1 MDDGYDDTEG
11 GHTYGM
17 LQTCKRHDCAFK
29 HPSRRLLCRCIL
41 CHSDVG
47 DCGNTL
53 YLLYWIH
60 PLTRKREVDY
70 ARFLHGVRKVFT
82 KRDFFTAKGFCAIN
96 L

>member
-29 HPSRRLLCRCIL
+29 HSSRRFLCHCIL

-47 DCGNTL
+47 DDWNSLCILN
-53 YLLYWIH
+53 WVQH
-60 PLTRKREVDY
+60 LT
-70 ARFLHGVRKVFT
+70 T
-82 KRDFFTAKGFCAIN
+82 KRRGEPCTVFAWCAQS
-96 L
+96 LY